1 MATTILN
8 ALIVLPPDSGGPRVT
23 AFRFDESRIL
33 SLDKPPRRGDRVLD
47 LAGWT
52 IYPGLINAHDH
63 LELNHYPR
71 TKFRTVYDNA
81 HQWGED
87 FLAVL
92 DDEPFASL
100 RRQPLDQQ
108 CRMGGLKNIRSGVT
122 TVAHHNPLH
131 KPLRD
136 RNFVVRI
143 VQRYGWA
150 HSLHFEKD
158 VAGSYRST
166 PRDAP
171 WMIHL
176 AEGTDEVAAAE
187 LSQLDNLGCLHSNSV
202 LIHGVGMG
210 ESDRQH
216 AIIAG
221 AGLVWCPSSN
231 VFLLGQTATVE
242 DFAAAGRLALGTD
255 SRLTAEGDM
264 LDELGVAAATGQI
277 TPEQLFRA
285 VTIDAARMLRLPD
298 TGALLPGYAPDFL
311 VARTPDASGDPY
323 AALAQLR
330 QEDIEAVFIGGV
342 ARFER
347 TSALLGQ
354 SC

>member
-1 MATTILN
+1 
-8 ALIVLPPDSGGPRVT
+8 
-23 AFRFDESRIL
+23 
-33 SLDKPPRRGDRVLD
+33 
-47 LAGWT
+47 
-52 IYPGLINAHDH
+52 
-63 LELNHYPR
+63 
-71 TKFRTVYDNA
+71 VYDNA

-100 RRQPLDQQ
+100 RRQPLEQQ

-136 RNFVVRI
+136 RNFVVRV
-143 VQRYGWA
+143 VQRYGWV

-166 PRDAP
+166 PREAP

-176 AEGTDEVAAAE
+176 AEGTDDVAAAE
-187 LSQLDNLGCLHSNSV
+187 LGQLDSLGCLHSNTV
-202 LIHGVGMG
+202 LIHGVGLR
-210 ESDRQH
+210 ESDRRH

-231 VFLLGQTATVE
+231 FFLLGQTAIVE
-242 DFAAAGRLALGTD
+242 EFAAAGLLALGSD

-264 LDELGVAAATGQI
+264 LDELRVASETGLV

-285 VTIDAARMLRLPD
+285 VTIDAARMLRLPN
-298 TGALLPGYAPDFL
+298 TGALLPGYVADFL
-311 VARTPDASGDPY
+311 IARPQDATLDPY
-323 AALAQLR
+323 QALAQLR
-330 QEDIEAVFIGGV
+330 QEDIEAVYIGGV

-347 TSALLGQ
+347 AGARSSKTR
-354 SC
+354 